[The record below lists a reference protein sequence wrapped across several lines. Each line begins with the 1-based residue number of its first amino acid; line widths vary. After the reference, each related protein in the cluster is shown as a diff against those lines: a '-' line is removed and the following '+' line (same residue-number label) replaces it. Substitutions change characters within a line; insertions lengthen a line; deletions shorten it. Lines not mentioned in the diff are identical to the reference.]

1 MVLCCLEIPS
11 PWRYEAWAKVAHV
24 FAVNQLNGTAQILLT
39 LQQSQ
44 RSNAGSAVAH

>member
-1 MVLCCLEIPS
+1 MVLCSLEIGS

-24 FAVNQLNGTAQILLT
+24 FAVNQLNGTTRILPT

-44 RSNAGSAVAH
+44 RFNAGSAVPY